1 MAAFRNK
8 DNGSWYVQFRYTDW
22 RGERKQKLKRGFATK
37 KEALAWERE
46 FLMQKQADVG
56 MTFESFVK
64 LYERDMKPKLKLN
77 TWLSKEHIIK
87 TKILPY
93 FKNRILS
100 EITAL
105 DVMEWQNE
113 MRTLTTSTGKP
124 YSQDYLENIHTQL
137 SCLFNHAVKYYGLQ
151 INPAAKAGG
160 MGGEEKKEMLFW
172 TKDEYLKF
180 AEAMMDKLALY
191 YAFELLYWCG
201 IREGELLALTPA
213 DFDFSR
219 KTLRIKMFGVED
231 VGNLHFAINA
241 KQLGNGLDAQLEKFV
256 REHPDTR
263 LIIIDTLQKVREL
276 SGDAYSYRDDYQIIG
291 QLKQLADKF
300 KLCMLVVH
308 HTRKSPANDEFE
320 RISGTTG
327 IYGCADGAF
336 VLSKEK
342 RTDSAATLSISGRDQ
357 PDQCLHLVR
366 DEETLQWNFDHADT
380 ELYKEPPDPLLEKV
394 AALVTEERPTWQG
407 SATELIAATGCE
419 IQPNA
424 LTKLLNVNASK
435 LLCDYQ
441 IRYTNAHTK
450 TGSRITLTLQR

>member
-1 MAAFRNK
+1 LASESNENFDELKKKLRRMQDPAYLPTVTMTELYDTVYESRPPVIDGLFQ
-8 DNGSWYVQFRYTDW
+8 NGTYI
-22 RGERKQKLKRGFATK
+22 FAGAPK
-37 KEALAWERE
+37 VGKS
-46 FLMQKQADVG
+46 FLMAQLAYHV
-56 MTFESFVK
+56 
-64 LYERDMKPKLKLN
+64 
-77 TWLSKEHIIK
+77 
-87 TKILPY
+87 
-93 FKNRILS
+93 
-100 EITAL
+100 A
-105 DVMEWQNE
+105 
-113 MRTLTTSTGKP
+113 TGKP
-124 YSQDYLENIHTQL
+124 LWGYEVHQGTVLY
-137 SCLFNHAVKYYGLQ
+137 
-151 INPAAKAGG
+151 
-160 MGGEEKKEMLFW
+160 
-172 TKDEYLKF
+172 
-180 AEAMMDKLALY
+180 LALEDDHERLQKRMY
-191 YAFELLYWCG
+191 
-201 IREGELLALTPA
+201 R
-213 DFDFSR
+213 
-219 KTLRIKMFGVED
+219 MFGVED

-291 QLKQLADKF
+291 QLKQFADKF

-308 HTRKSPANDEFE
+308 HTRKSPANDEFD

-327 IYGCADGAF
+327 IHGCADGAF

-357 PDQCLHLVR
+357 PDQCIHLVR

-380 ELYKEPPDPLLEKV
+380 EPYREPPDPLLERV
-394 AALVTEERPTWQG
+394 AALITEDCPTWQG
-407 SATELIAATGCE
+407 SATELITATGCE

-424 LTKLLNVNASK
+424 LTKRLNVNASK